1 MTFYRDTFDQS
12 QMNFQLR
19 PGTKYKTYLGKYIR
33 MSFWLMDKYSLNP
46 IEPGNW
52 VLFNSIK

>member
-1 MTFYRDTFDQS
+1 
-12 QMNFQLR
+12 MNFQLR
-19 PGTKYKTYLGKYIR
+19 PATKYKTYLGKYIR

-52 VLFNSIK
+52 VLFNNVK